1 VTQGP
6 RVPSELFDCERVNA
20 YLDSYLM
27 DQVPPPERRGMRL
40 HIHGC
45 PACFEKVMARDPLQL
60 FAPLAE
66 QTPSETTW
74 DGFWPAIQAGIQT
87 RRSSRR
93 VWMRAAAVIAVTAA
107 AAAALILAPRFA
119 SRPLGPVGPAGP
131 GPAPAG
137 VTGAPHSADAGPGAG
152 SPMPQTVEQVRS
164 AGSGEVQ
171 VYTMTWSRE
180 AGAGTAAAPPTA
192 ELVLIVDKG
201 LEL

>member
-1 VTQGP
+1 MTQGP

-119 SRPLGPVGPAGP
+119 SRPLGPAGP
-131 GPAPAG
+131 GGPAPAG
-137 VTGAPHSADAGPGAG
+137 VTGAPYSADAGPAAG